1 MSVTSVA
8 IYDDHVLARTGLA
21 ALLVS
26 TSIDVRDA
34 GPLEVGL
41 ALGERPPASA
51 DVILVAAAGRGS
63 ELAQRLAGDQGA
75 AVLLVYESPADTN
88 GLLESLAA
96 GAAGAICRTC
106 PSERVIAA
114 IETAASGGHLP
125 ECAHEH
131 SAGAASASV
140 PVLSARERRVAMELA
155 RGRQTEE
162 IAELLCISPHT
173 VRTHVRN
180 IKRKLGART
189 SAQAV
194 ALAITV
200 QAVSP
205 SALP

>member
-1 MSVTSVA
+1 MTSVA

-26 TSIDVRDA
+26 TSIEVRDA
-34 GPLEVGL
+34 GPLEAGW
-41 ALGERPPASA
+41 AAGAAESAGA
-51 DVILVAAAGRGS
+51 DVVLISASERGV
-63 ELAQRLAGDQGA
+63 ELAHRLSTEHGA
-75 AVLLVYESPADTN
+75 AVLLVVDSPTDTF

-96 GAAGAICRTC
+96 GAAGAICRSC

-114 IETAASGGHLP
+114 IETVAGGGRLSECTHAHPVDDPAP
-125 ECAHEH
+125 EA
-131 SAGAASASV
+131 
-140 PVLSARERRVAMELA
+140 VLSVRERRVAMELA
-155 RGRQTEE
+155 RGLQTEE

-205 SALP
+205 SALT

>member
-1 MSVTSVA
+1 MTSVA

-26 TSIDVRDA
+26 TSIEVRDA
-34 GPLEVGL
+34 GPLGAGWTAGVG
-41 ALGERPPASA
+41 APAGA
-51 DVILVAAAGRGS
+51 DVVLVSASERGV
-63 ELAQRLAGDQGA
+63 ELAHRLSSEQGA
-75 AVLLVYESPADTN
+75 AVLLVVDSPTDTFA
-88 GLLESLAA
+88 LLESLAA
-96 GAAGAICRTC
+96 GAAGAVCRSC

-114 IETAASGGHLP
+114 IETVAAGGRISECSHAHPVEAAAP
-125 ECAHEH
+125 EA
-131 SAGAASASV
+131 
-140 PVLSARERRVAMELA
+140 VLSLRERRVAMELA
-155 RGRQTEE
+155 RGLQTEE

-194 ALAITV
+194 ALAITA

-205 SALP
+205 TALS